1 MTQLPPPPPPASATK
16 KMHPPTPPPTSDFR
30 TAVIKNHWNDPPKK
44 IFHKNADDEDV
55 TLDVQEVSRT
65 LSSKLELCKTAFE
78 SGPQKRIVDDTSRR
92 IGTLLEEL
100 EKKELSNDVVKSLH
114 TLTNALEAKEYAKAL
129 EVHTQLMTT
138 QYESHGNWIVG
149 LKRLVDLTE
158 KASA

>member
-1 MTQLPPPPPPASATK
+1 MLQ
-16 KMHPPTPPPTSDFR
+16 
-30 TAVIKNHWNDPPKK
+30 
-44 IFHKNADDEDV
+44 
-55 TLDVQEVSRT
+55 
-65 LSSKLELCKTAFE
+65 

-92 IGTLLEEL
+92 IGILLEEL

-114 TLTNALEAKEYAKAL
+114 TLTNGKSIQVDGMSMQYDSYVYRLCVALEAKEYTKAL

-158 KASA
+158 KALA

>member
-1 MTQLPPPPPPASATK
+1 MTQLPPPPPPATASRKTLPA
-16 KMHPPTPPPTSDFR
+16 TPPPSSDFR

-44 IFHKNADDEDV
+44 IFHKNTDDEDV
-55 TLDVQEVSRT
+55 TLDVQEVSKT
-65 LSSKLELCKTAFE
+65 LSSKLELCKSTFE
-78 SGPQKRIVDDTSRR
+78 KRIVDDTSRR
-92 IGTLLEEL
+92 IGTLLGEL

-114 TLTNALEAKEYAKAL
+114 TLTNALEAKEYTKAL

>member
-1 MTQLPPPPPPASATK
+1 MRSDSVSSSPSPNITSSLPPPP
-16 KMHPPTPPPTSDFR
+16 SDFR

-44 IFHKNADDEDV
+44 IFRKNLDDLDV
-55 TLDVQEVSRT
+55 TLDVQEVSKT
-65 LSSKLELCKTAFE
+65 LSSKLELCKTTFE

-92 IGTLLEEL
+92 IGILLLEL

-114 TLTNALEAKEYAKAL
+114 TLTNALEAKEYSKSL

-138 QYESHGNWIVG
+138 QYESHGNWIIG

-158 KASA
+158 KAST

>member
-1 MTQLPPPPPPASATK
+1 MLQ
-16 KMHPPTPPPTSDFR
+16 
-30 TAVIKNHWNDPPKK
+30 
-44 IFHKNADDEDV
+44 
-55 TLDVQEVSRT
+55 
-65 LSSKLELCKTAFE
+65 

-114 TLTNALEAKEYAKAL
+114 TLTNGKSIQVGGMSTQYDSYTCLCVALEAKEYTKAL